1 MKCTCDKFQKGI
13 EAIGAAV
20 YNSHLHGL
28 PYRGEPLK
36 FCPWCGG
43 EVDPVHLTVSQEAM
57 NKINGLSKSDNMQ
70 FPR

>member
-1 MKCTCDKFQKGI
+1 MKCECDKYQKGM
-13 EAIGAAV
+13 EALGMIA

-28 PYRGEPLK
+28 PYRGESFK

-43 EVDPVHLTVSQEAM
+43 EVDPVHLTVTQNAL